1 VELLKTLKQDKVLK
15 LMKNYFYPVISLAS
29 MLAIALG
36 LNSCGGDSQNPAENN
51 IGIKVPFQETIRPVG
66 AGASFPA
73 TLYKNWFV
81 LLNQAVPQLQFDY
94 QSVGSGAGI
103 ERFTNNIIDFGAS
116 DIAMTDE
123 QIARVKRGV
132 LMLPMTAGSIVLAYS
147 LPEVK
152 DLKLSREVYVD
163 IFLGNV
169 TNWNDSKIAK
179 ANPGVT
185 LPNRPISVVHRS
197 DGSGTTAV
205 FTSHLNDISP
215 AWKKAIGTGT
225 AVQWPTGKGRF
236 IGGRGNEGVA
246 ALVSQTPGSIGF
258 MEYGFATKSNLSMA
272 SLENKAGKFVTPS
285 NESGSATLAQ
295 VELPP
300 NLRAF
305 ITDPPGE
312 GSYPIV
318 TYTWMLLYKKYDNP
332 NLAIAME
339 AMVQFGLTEGQKQA
353 GQLGFIEL
361 PQNVKERIAAAAD
374 EITPDF
380 KITLPAK

>member
-1 VELLKTLKQDKVLK
+1 
-15 LMKNYFYPVISLAS
+15 MKKYSYRVISFAFI
-29 MLAIALG
+29 LAIALG
-36 LNSCGGDSQNPAENN
+36 LNSCGGDNQKATENSV
-51 IGIKVPFQETIRPVG
+51 GITLPFKDTIRPVG

-103 ERFTNNIIDFGAS
+103 ERFTSNIIDFGAS

-132 LMLPMTAGSIVLAYS
+132 LMLPMTAGSIVLAYN

-152 DLKLSREVYVD
+152 NLKLSREVYVD
-163 IFLGNV
+163 IFLGNI
-169 TNWNDSKIAK
+169 TNWNDPKIAK
-179 ANPGVT
+179 INPGVT
-185 LPNRPISVVHRS
+185 FPDRLIAVIHRS

-205 FTSHLNDISP
+205 FTKHLNEISP
-215 AWKKAIGTGT
+215 AWAKAIGTGT
-225 AVQWPTGKGRF
+225 AVQWPTRKGRF

-246 ALVSQTPGSIGF
+246 ALVGQTQGSIGF
-258 MEYGFATKSNLSMA
+258 MEYGFATKGNLSMA
-272 SLENKAGKFVTPS
+272 SLENKAGKFVAPS
-285 NESGSATLAQ
+285 NESGSATLSQ

-312 GSYPIV
+312 ASYPLV
-318 TYTWMLLYKKYDNP
+318 TYSWMLLYKKYDNP

-339 AMVQFGLTEGQKQA
+339 AMIQFGLTEGQKQA
-353 GQLGFIEL
+353 AQLGFIEL

-380 KITLPAK
+380 KITLPPK

>member
-1 VELLKTLKQDKVLK
+1 
-15 LMKNYFYPVISLAS
+15 MKNYSYRVISFVS

-36 LNSCGGDSQNPAENN
+36 LNSCGGDSQNPTEND
-51 IGIKVPFQETIRPVG
+51 IGIKLPFQDTIRPVG

-123 QIARVKRGV
+123 QIAKVKRGV
-132 LMLPMTAGSIVLAYS
+132 LMLPMTAGSIVLGYN

-152 DLKLSREVYVD
+152 DLKLSREVYVN
-163 IFLGNV
+163 IFLGNI
-169 TNWNDSKIAK
+169 TNWNDPKIAK
-179 ANPGVT
+179 DNPGVT
-185 LPNRPISVVHRS
+185 LPNQLIAVVHRS

-205 FTSHLNDISP
+205 FTRHLNDINP
-215 AWKKAIGTGT
+215 AWAKAIGTGT
-225 AVQWPTGKGRF
+225 AVQWPTAKGRF

-246 ALVSQTPGSIGF
+246 ALVAQTQGSIGF

-272 SLENKAGKFVTPS
+272 SLENKAGKFVAPS

-305 ITDPPGE
+305 ISDPPGE
-312 GSYPIV
+312 ASYPIV
-318 TYTWMLLYKKYDNP
+318 TYTWMLLFKKYDNP

-361 PQNVKERIAAAAD
+361 PQNVKERIATAAD

>member
-1 VELLKTLKQDKVLK
+1 
-15 LMKNYFYPVISLAS
+15 MKNYFYRAISLVS
-29 MLAIALG
+29 VLAIALG
-36 LNSCGGDSQNPAENN
+36 LNSCGGDSQNSAENS
-51 IGIKVPFQETIRPVG
+51 IGIKLPFQETIRPVG

-81 LLNQAVPQLQFDY
+81 LLNQAVPQLQFDF

-103 ERFTNNIIDFGAS
+103 ERFTGGIIDFGAS

-123 QIARVKRGV
+123 QIAKVKRGV
-132 LMLPMTAGSIVLAYS
+132 LMLPMTAGSIVLGYN

-152 DLKLSREVYVD
+152 DLKLSREVYVN
-163 IFLGNV
+163 IFLGNI
-169 TNWNDSKIAK
+169 TNWNDPKIAK
-179 ANPGVT
+179 DNPGVT
-185 LPNRPISVVHRS
+185 LPNRLIAVVHRS

-205 FTSHLNDISP
+205 FTRHLNDINP
-215 AWKKAIGTGT
+215 AWEKAIGTGT
-225 AVQWPTGKGRF
+225 AVQWPTAKGRF

-272 SLENKAGKFVTPS
+272 SLENKAGKFVAPS

-305 ITDPPGE
+305 ISDPPGE

-318 TYTWMLLYKKYDNP
+318 TYTWMLLFKKYDNP

-339 AMVQFGLTEGQKQA
+339 AMIQFGLTEGQKQA

-361 PQNVKERIAAAAD
+361 PQNVKERIAAVAD

-380 KITLPAK
+380 KITLPPAK